1 MVKLQYVS
9 DIHLE
14 QRSKI
19 INIPKISECENI
31 CLLGDIGYPNTKI
44 YKEFINYCSKKWE
57 NVFLLYG
64 NHEYYSIKNKQLLSM
79 KDIELESISLPDNV
93 YYLDNDCLYLNTKT
107 NRVSYFQQFKDRK
120 DSKDF
125 IKIIGSLLWSD
136 IDLQVSRKINDYKN
150 IYVSVNPDIL
160 FTPEMCKTL
169 FNTSKKYIIQELSND
184 TTPTILL
191 THHGAN
197 LLTNGHYYGN
207 FLSSAYA
214 SDIPELLSFN
224 HLIACINGHT
234 HSSID
239 RYIPNTNIRLLSN
252 CYGYLGESKAIVKYN
267 ERSFINI

>member
-120 DSKDF
+120 DRKDF

-136 IDLQVSRKINDYKN
+136 IDLQVAIKINDYKN

-184 TTPTILL
+184 TTPTVLL

>member
-1 MVKLQYVS
+1 MVRIQYVS

-19 INIPKISECENI
+19 INIPKIPECENI

-44 YKEFINYCSKKWE
+44 YKEFINECSKKWK

-64 NHEYYSIKNKQLLSM
+64 NHEYYTTKNKNILSM
-79 KDIELESISLPDNV
+79 QDIQLETKSLPDNV
-93 YYLDNDCLYLNTKT
+93 YYLDNNCLYLNTKT
-107 NRVSYFQQFKDRK
+107 NNVSYFKK
-120 DSKDF
+120 SNHC

-136 IDLQVSRKINDYKN
+136 IDYNIARKINDYKN

-184 TTPTILL
+184 TTPTVLL

-239 RYIPNTNIRLLSN
+239 TYIPNTNIRLLSN
-252 CYGYLGESKAIVKYN
+252 CYGYRGENQNIVKYN
-267 ERSFINI
+267 EHAFIDIN

>member
-19 INIPKISECENI
+19 INIPQIHDCKNI

-44 YKEFINYCSKKWE
+44 YKQFINECSKKWE

-64 NHEYYSIKNKQLLSM
+64 NHEYYSSEKLSM
-79 KDIELESISLPDNV
+79 QDIELETTSLPDNV
-93 YYLDNDCLYLNTKT
+93 YYLDNNCLYLNTKT
-107 NRVSYFQQFKDRK
+107 NRVSYFQPSKDHK
-120 DSKDF
+120 DHKDF

-136 IDLQVSRKINDYKN
+136 IDYKIARKINDYKN

-160 FTPEMCKTL
+160 FTPEMCITL
-169 FNTSKKYIIQELSND
+169 FNTSKKYIIKELSND
-184 TTPTILL
+184 TTPNILL

-239 RYIPNTNIRLLSN
+239 TYIPNTNIRLLSN
-252 CYGYLGESKAIVKYN
+252 CYGYRGENQNIVKYN
-267 ERSFINI
+267 ERSFIEI